1 MRSKLRAIVK
11 IWHQQSLN
19 LLDPMPSSCV
29 DVEKRDRAARLVNK
43 GNTRWCLR
51 KQKLTKHRKQGLEKV
66 VHGM

>member
-11 IWHQQSLN
+11 IWHQQSLS

-29 DVEKRDRAARLVNK
+29 DVEKQDRAARLVKK
-43 GNTRWCLR
+43 GNTRWCLQ
-51 KQKLTKHRKQGLEKV
+51 KQKLRRHRKQGLEKV